1 MSLQNSADANNGNHD
16 SLDPSFALG
25 ASDNDTTSFFNRQF
39 SPTAPN
45 NNVNPLTNGPPSHQ
59 YLPAAPPQA
68 QQAPT
73 GFSAQTAAILARAK
87 QNIAN
92 HTGSASYEA
101 AREQLMK
108 GMVTSDQLPVPAS
121 SNTPKRGRGG
131 RGRGGRPG
139 GAARS
144 PTAGDGSTPGST
156 STPASERGR
165 GKVGRPRGRGRG
177 GGRGGK
183 RKRSES
189 LELSDVHSTPEP
201 ETDFKSNQGDDDDDV
216 SDVSESY
223 TPLPAKTKSGR
234 AVNKPTQY
242 VPVIPEAKPEGKK
255 RRPYRRNIEAAVC
268 KMCNRGT
275 SPSSNQIV
283 FCDGCGTPY
292 HQYCH
297 DPPIETDVVEI
308 PDKEWFCSTCV
319 KSKESAEVPNEE
331 GLVTGDGL
339 SADEKRARLST
350 LPQSR
355 LLELLIQAS
364 SIHPD
369 LALFPASATLKPEAA
384 PTAPVETTASGGGG
398 LDIDGE
404 EDANAEPYDGYDT
417 DPPSHYP
424 KAGNGVA
431 RTLRPETED
440 LQWLVDE
447 NVEVFSHE
455 TNYLSP
461 SETNGNGNGV
471 GGVDDTKVKVG
482 KSTTE
487 RQKTVDSDLIDPDGK
502 GPDLLGPDPP
512 SDHAAG
518 IPKAAEV
525 YKK

>member
-1 MSLQNSADANNGNHD
+1 MSLPNSGDANNGNND

-25 ASDNDTTSFFNRQF
+25 ASDNDTTSFFHQQF
-39 SPTAPN
+39 NPTASN
-45 NNVNPLTNGPPSHQ
+45 TNINPITNGPPSHQ
-59 YLPAAPPQA
+59 YPVAAAPQSFSASPIPTNPSLAPQA
-68 QQAPT
+68 QQGPT

-92 HTGSASYEA
+92 HAGSASYEA

-121 SNTPKRGRGG
+121 GNTPKRGRGG
-131 RGRGGRPG
+131 RGRGGRGG

-144 PTAGDGSTPGST
+144 PTGGDGSTPGST
-156 STPASERGR
+156 SAPASERGR

-189 LELSDVHSTPEP
+189 PELSDVSESLFKLSPCGSTHSERAQVHSTPEP
-201 ETDFKSNQGDDDDDV
+201 ETDFKSDQGDDDEA
-216 SDVSESY
+216 SEISESY

-275 SPSSNQIV
+275 SPSTNQIV

-297 DPPIETDVVEI
+297 DPPIESDVVEI

-331 GLVTGDGL
+331 GMVTGDGL
-339 SADEKRARLST
+339 SAEEVCLVPTLECKLARRCVLRSASILCAST
-350 LPQSR
+350 
-355 LLELLIQAS
+355 E
-364 SIHPD
+364 
-369 LALFPASATLKPEAA
+369 
-384 PTAPVETTASGGGG
+384 
-398 LDIDGE
+398 
-404 EDANAEPYDGYDT
+404 
-417 DPPSHYP
+417 
-424 KAGNGVA
+424 
-431 RTLRPETED
+431 TLR
-440 LQWLVDE
+440 WIW
-447 NVEVFSHE
+447 
-455 TNYLSP
+455 
-461 SETNGNGNGV
+461 
-471 GGVDDTKVKVG
+471 
-482 KSTTE
+482 
-487 RQKTVDSDLIDPDGK
+487 RQ
-502 GPDLLGPDPP
+502 
-512 SDHAAG
+512 
-518 IPKAAEV
+518 
-525 YKK
+525 

>member
-1 MSLQNSADANNGNHD
+1 MSLENAGDANNGNND

-25 ASDNDTTSFFNRQF
+25 ASDNDTTSFFHQQF
-39 SPTAPN
+39 NPTAPN
-45 NNVNPLTNGPPSHQ
+45 NNINPINNGPPSHQ
-59 YLPAAPPQA
+59 YPVVAAPQSFSAAPIPTNPSLAPQA
-68 QQAPT
+68 QQGPT

-92 HTGSASYEA
+92 HAGSASYEA

-121 SNTPKRGRGG
+121 GTAPKRGRGG
-131 RGRGGRPG
+131 RGRGGRTG

-144 PTAGDGSTPGST
+144 PTGGDGSTPGST
-156 STPASERGR
+156 SAPASERGR

-201 ETDFKSNQGDDDDDV
+201 ETDFKSNQGDDDDDA

-275 SPSSNQIV
+275 SPSTNQIV

-308 PDKEWFCSTCV
+308 TDKEWFCSICV

-355 LLELLIQAS
+355 LLDLLIQAS

-369 LALFPASATLKPEAA
+369 LALFPASTSMKTEAA
-384 PTAPVETTASGGGG
+384 PSAPEETTTSGGA

-404 EDANAEPYDGYDT
+404 ADANAEPYDGYDT
-417 DPPSHYP
+417 DPPAHYP

-431 RTLRPETED
+431 RTLPPESDHLE
-440 LQWLVDE
+440 WLVDDDT
-447 NVEVFSHE
+447 EVFSHE

-461 SETNGNGNGV
+461 SGTTNGIENGV
-471 GGVDDTKVKVG
+471 GGVG
-482 KSTTE
+482 
-487 RQKTVDSDLIDPDGK
+487 
-502 GPDLLGPDPP
+502 
-512 SDHAAG
+512 AG
-518 IPKAAEV
+518 DVSMGGI
-525 YKK
+525 

>member
-1 MSLQNSADANNGNHD
+1 MSLPTSGDANIGNHD

-25 ASDNDTTSFFNRQF
+25 ASDNDTTSFFHQQF
-39 SPTAPN
+39 NPTASN
-45 NNVNPLTNGPPSHQ
+45 NNINPIPNPSSHHYPVATAPQ
-59 YLPAAPPQA
+59 SFSAAPIPNSPSLAIQA
-68 QQAPT
+68 QQGPT

-92 HTGSASYEA
+92 HAGSASYEA

-121 SNTPKRGRGG
+121 GNTPKRGRGG
-131 RGRGGRPG
+131 RGRGGRGG

-144 PTAGDGSTPGST
+144 PAGGDGSTPGST

-183 RKRSES
+183 RKHSES
-189 LELSDVHSTPEP
+189 PELSDVSKSLLFSARISTHSERPQVHSTPEP
-201 ETDFKSNQGDDDDDV
+201 ETDFKSDQGDDDID

-297 DPPIETDVVEI
+297 DPPIEADVVDI

-319 KSKESAEVPNEE
+319 KSKESAEVPNAE
-331 GLVTGDGL
+331 GLVIGEGL
-339 SADEKRARLST
+339 SADEVCLIHILQCDMALGCVSDGTHQFIAAR
-350 LPQSR
+350 Q
-355 LLELLIQAS
+355 
-364 SIHPD
+364 
-369 LALFPASATLKPEAA
+369 
-384 PTAPVETTASGGGG
+384 
-398 LDIDGE
+398 
-404 EDANAEPYDGYDT
+404 NC
-417 DPPSHYP
+417 
-424 KAGNGVA
+424 
-431 RTLRPETED
+431 
-440 LQWLVDE
+440 
-447 NVEVFSHE
+447 
-455 TNYLSP
+455 
-461 SETNGNGNGV
+461 
-471 GGVDDTKVKVG
+471 
-482 KSTTE
+482 
-487 RQKTVDSDLIDPDGK
+487 
-502 GPDLLGPDPP
+502 
-512 SDHAAG
+512 
-518 IPKAAEV
+518 
-525 YKK
+525 

>member
-1 MSLQNSADANNGNHD
+1 MSLPDPGDANNGNND

-25 ASDNDTTSFFNRQF
+25 ASDNDTASFFNQQF
-39 SPTAPN
+39 NPTTSNNNINPIPN
-45 NNVNPLTNGPPSHQ
+45 NQTPHS
-59 YLPAAPPQA
+59 YPAAATPSSFGAASLPNNSSLAPQA
-68 QQAPT
+68 QQGPT

-92 HTGSASYEA
+92 HAGSASYEA

-121 SNTPKRGRGG
+121 GNTHKRGRGG
-131 RGRGGRPG
+131 RGRGGRGG

-144 PTAGDGSTPGST
+144 PAGGDGSTPGST

-165 GKVGRPRGRGRG
+165 GKV
-177 GGRGGK
+177 
-183 RKRSES
+183 
-189 LELSDVHSTPEP
+189 HSTPEP
-201 ETDFKSNQGDDDDDV
+201 ETDFKSNQGDDDIE
-216 SDVSESY
+216 SDVSENY

-255 RRPYRRNIEAAVC
+255 RRGYRRNIEAAVC

-275 SPSSNQIV
+275 SPSTNQIV

-297 DPPIETDVVEI
+297 DPPIEADVVEI

-319 KSKESAEVPNEE
+319 KSKESAEVPNAE
-331 GLVTGDGL
+331 GMVTGEGL

-355 LLELLIQAS
+355 LLDLLIQAS

-369 LALFPASATLKPEAA
+369 LALFPAASSTKAEE
-384 PTAPVETTASGGGG
+384 PTATAEAPVSTG
-398 LDIDGE
+398 LDMDE
-404 EDANAEPYDGYDT
+404 EADATAEPYDGYDT
-417 DPPSHYP
+417 DPPAHYP
-424 KAGNGVA
+424 KPGNGVA
-431 RTLRPETED
+431 RTLRPEAED

-447 NVEVFSHE
+447 NTAVFSHE
-455 TNYLSP
+455 TNYLTST
-461 SETNGNGNGV
+461 ETNGHGNDVAPGDV
-471 GGVDDTKVKVG
+471 SMGG
-482 KSTTE
+482 
-487 RQKTVDSDLIDPDGK
+487 I
-502 GPDLLGPDPP
+502 
-512 SDHAAG
+512 
-518 IPKAAEV
+518 
-525 YKK
+525 